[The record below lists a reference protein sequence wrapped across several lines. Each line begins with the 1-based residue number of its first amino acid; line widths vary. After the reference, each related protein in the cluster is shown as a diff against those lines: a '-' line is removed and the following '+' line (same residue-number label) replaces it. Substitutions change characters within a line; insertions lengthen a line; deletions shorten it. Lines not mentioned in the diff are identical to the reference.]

1 MFTGIIED
9 KGRVLRVEYRGQE
22 KKLTIELPTYLTEVQ
37 LGDSI
42 NINGVCLT
50 VVQKKEQG
58 IELDMSQETLQ
69 KTLLRELRVGD
80 QVNLERALTLTGRLG
95 GHIVTGH
102 IDGIGEIIEKK
113 KERDFLRLRIRIPE
127 SISRYVVQKGSIAI
141 DGISLTVNEC
151 KAAEIQLTLIPYTI
165 EKTTLLDKKV
175 GDQVNVETDILG
187 KYVEKL
193 LGQGDKESVK
203 VDLSF
208 LKEHGFIKAE

>member
-9 KGRVLRVEYRGQE
+9 KGKVLRVEYRGQE

-69 KTLLRELRVGD
+69 KTILSELREGD

-102 IDGIGEIIEKK
+102 IDGIGEIIGKK

-151 KAAEIQLTLIPYTI
+151 QGAEIQLTLIPYTI

-203 VDLSF
+203 VDFSF